1 MHLHLHGHMPHYIT
15 TKHTNWFSL
24 QIYYSKSIIV
34 IHLLVEVNHNLN
46 QKVKVEVLIKYGSTL
61 QTKIINF
68 EPTAKLKKPK
78 RQWFIKHFILRN

>member
-46 QKVKVEVLIKYGSTL
+46 QKVKVEVLIK
-61 QTKIINF
+61 
-68 EPTAKLKKPK
+68 
-78 RQWFIKHFILRN
+78 